1 MKRVLCVRLPDWP
14 RQRRALRE
22 PELSDRE
29 ALQRL
34 VPWCES
40 FSPTVGVAD
49 SESPDSLFFDVTG
62 LAPLFCGEETL
73 LEHVR
78 HEFGRRGWT
87 TRIALA
93 DTLGA
98 AWALT
103 HYVAGRETFP
113 GSPII
118 VPAGQSRAAI
128 GGLPIEALR
137 LSPDCVSA
145 LNDLGLRQ
153 IGQLLELPRESLAAR
168 FGAAILR
175 RLDQATGIVDE
186 VIAAHHPP
194 PEVEAE
200 WTFEYPTDCPDLVQ
214 HVLQG
219 QLEQITRQLSSRR
232 QGVQELVFRWR
243 CESGQPGQL
252 KVGQIKVGLY
262 RPSAVARHLV
272 ELIETQWQATCRPL
286 AEPITSLRVSVTA
299 VAPLEYY
306 QQALFDDLQQQNNP
320 REMALL
326 VDRLA
331 SRLGRHCVV
340 RPRLLPEAQPELAWR
355 FIPLVGE
362 RRPAGGAPSKKKPS
376 CRKSFGQADA
386 AHPGPLTRPL
396 SLVAKPL
403 PVEMVSVAPHG
414 PPAAFSLGGEQHHV
428 ARTWGPER
436 IQTGWWRGRN
446 IGRDY
451 YRVETGD
458 GRWFWLFRQLTD
470 GRWFCHGAFA

>member
-1 MKRVLCVRLPDWP
+1 MLCVRLPDWP
-14 RQRRALRE
+14 RQRRARRE
-22 PELSDRE
+22 PELGDRE

-40 FSPTVGVAD
+40 FSPTVGIAD
-49 SESPDSLFFDVTG
+49 GEPPDSLLFDVTG

-73 LEHVR
+73 VAHVR
-78 HEFGRRGWT
+78 QEFGRRGWT
-87 TRIALA
+87 TCLALA
-93 DTLGA
+93 DTPGA
-98 AWALT
+98 AWALA
-103 HYVAGRETFP
+103 HYETDRGIPP

-118 VPAGQSRAAI
+118 VPTGQSRAAI

-137 LSPDCVSA
+137 LSPGCVSD

-168 FGAAILR
+168 FGAAILQ
-175 RLDQATGIVDE
+175 RLDQATGAADE

-194 PEVEAE
+194 PEIEAE

-214 HVLQG
+214 QVLQER
-219 QLEQITRQLSSRR
+219 LEQITRQLSSRR

-243 CESGQPGQL
+243 CESNPP
-252 KVGQIKVGLY
+252 GQIKVGLY
-262 RPSAVARHLV
+262 RPSAAARHLV

-286 AEPITSLRVSVTA
+286 AEPITSLCVSVTI

-306 QQALFDDLQQQNNP
+306 QQALFDDLRQQDNP
-320 REMALL
+320 RETALL

-331 SRLGRHCVV
+331 SRLGRHSVV

-355 FIPLVGE
+355 YIPLVGE
-362 RRPAGGAPSKKKPS
+362 QRPAGSAPLRKKKPS
-376 CRKSFGQADA
+376 RRKSSEQTIA

-396 SLVAKPL
+396 SLAAKPL
-403 PVEMVSVAPHG
+403 PVEVVSVAPHG
-414 PPAAFSLGGEQHHV
+414 PPAAFSLSGEQHHV
-428 ARTWGPER
+428 ARAWGPER
-436 IQTGWWRGRN
+436 IQTGWWRGRSV
-446 IGRDY
+446 GRDY

-458 GRWFWLFRQLTD
+458 GQWFWLFRQLTD